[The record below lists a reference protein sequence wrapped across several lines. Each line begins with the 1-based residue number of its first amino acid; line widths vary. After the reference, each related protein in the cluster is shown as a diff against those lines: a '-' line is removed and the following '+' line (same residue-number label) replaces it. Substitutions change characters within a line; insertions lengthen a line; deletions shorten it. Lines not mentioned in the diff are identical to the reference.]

1 MFVQVMHGKTSDPEA
16 LHRRLEVW
24 EAELMPGAVG
34 YLGSTGGCTSNG
46 DCILI
51 ARFEDRE
58 AARRN
63 SDRPEQGAWW
73 AETEKCFDGPVT
85 FHDTEDVDLMTHG
98 GVDSARFVQVMD
110 GHVTDEAR
118 AKALE
123 RDSDDMLTQLR
134 PDLLGALTAYYGDDE
149 FTEVAYFTTEGAA
162 RDGEAAPMPEGA
174 TEMFTEWQSVMKVD
188 RYLDINDPWLMT
200 APTR

>member
-1 MFVQVMHGKTSDPEA
+1 MFIQVMEGKTSDAEA
-16 LHRRLEVW
+16 LHRRMEIW
-24 EAELMPGAVG
+24 ERDLMPGAIG
-34 YLGSTGGCTSNG
+34 YLGSTGGCTSSG

-51 ARFEDRE
+51 ARFESRD
-58 AARRN
+58 AARAN
-63 SDRPEQGAWW
+63 SDRPEQTAWW
-73 AETEKCFDGPVT
+73 EETEMCFDGPVV
-85 FHDTEDVDLMTHG
+85 FHDTEDVQVMSHG
-98 GVDSARFVQVMD
+98 DMGAARFVQVMD

-174 TEMFTEWQSVMKVD
+174 TEMFTECQSVMKVD
-188 RYLDINDPWLMT
+188 RV
-200 APTR
+200 APKDRV

>member
-34 YLGSTGGCTSNG
+34 YLGSTGGCTSDG

-98 GVDSARFVQVMD
+98 GVDSARQD
-110 GHVTDEAR
+110 RIDPNP
-118 AKALE
+118 
-123 RDSDDMLTQLR
+123 LR
-134 PDLLGALTAYYGDDE
+134 PELGGQRLGQADQPGFARSVGGDAGKCGTVADEGGGEDHRAAALSDHLRDLVLRAQE
-149 FTEVAYFTTEGAA
+149 
-162 RDGEAAPMPEGA
+162 
-174 TEMFTEWQSVMKVD
+174 
-188 RYLDINDPWLMT
+188 
-200 APTR
+200 